1 MPDLKNVFA
10 RGLRVCM
17 AEADMKPPQ
26 LAEKSTVSVDAIRK
40 YLRGEMAPTL
50 ETTCK
55 LALRMFAGGK
65 TERRTC
71 KSVTSAKR
79 LLSRWTDGLYKEVKN
94 HAENQR

>member
-1 MPDLKNVFA
+1 MPDFKSIFA
-10 RGLRVCM
+10 KGLRVCM

-55 LALRMFAGGK
+55 LAAALGCSPNNLCSFD
-65 TERRTC
+65 
-71 KSVTSAKR
+71 SVKG
-79 LLSRWTDGLYKEVKN
+79 D
-94 HAENQR
+94 